1 MSSVLDHSPFD
12 LMLLLSFAVTTVVY
26 VQVLAV
32 CREGGVTQIIADQ
45 PQFHLLIGHAG
56 TCAMPKPVGGRL
68 LKAAGPL
75 FIWSPLARRRSAV
88 PPKTSFTLLWSAAR
102 VKGARS
108 RRLRAGQTDHARA
121 GTASRQNREA
131 PDRLISAG
139 LVQVSGTY
147 CLFERLPVSFPPNSG
162 FHSMLERRPSL
173 VFSVRDEVGEFT
185 LHG

>member
-1 MSSVLDHSPFD
+1 
-12 LMLLLSFAVTTVVY
+12 

-102 VKGARS
+102 VKGLGLSPTGSTRGALSPAEGRADRSCAR
-108 RRLRAGQTDHARA
+108 RYRLAA
-121 GTASRQNREA
+121 E
-131 PDRLISAG
+131 P
-139 LVQVSGTY
+139 
-147 CLFERLPVSFPPNSG
+147 
-162 FHSMLERRPSL
+162 
-173 VFSVRDEVGEFT
+173 
-185 LHG
+185 